1 VAHFANGP
9 IMQRKLTV
17 ILSADIVG
25 YSGLMERDEVAT
37 LARLM
42 ENRKSLFDPR
52 VAAHGGRVFKLMGDG
67 ALIEFASAASAVACA
82 LEIQDAMADTEA
94 HRPEADRLQYRIG
107 VNLGD
112 VIVEGEDI
120 YGEGVNVAARLQAL
134 APVGGIALSRNV
146 SEQVAGK
153 LDIDLEDLGQHAVKN
168 IERPVH
174 VFAAR
179 PKGAATPQA
188 LASAADKRVA
198 ICVLPFANMSG
209 DAEQEYFSDGISEDI
224 ITDLSK
230 VSALWVA
237 ARNTAFTFKGK
248 HVDVPQVARQLKVS
262 HVLEGSVRKAGGR
275 VRITAQLIDS
285 TGGHIWAERYDRD
298 LSDIFALQDEISEAI
313 VNALK
318 LKLLPEEK
326 KAIERRDTL
335 NAEAYELFLLARQ
348 FERTG
353 SERMKPLVVRIC
365 DRVLALD
372 PNFARGWA
380 LTSMAKAELSQRN
393 VPGYSM
399 DDAKAAAERA
409 VVLDPLLAEGHA
421 ALAEALGRGP
431 DMDLTAGDSAIET
444 ALRLDPNCYDA
455 HQFAGYIAIGQKRY
469 DDAIRHFETAMALDA
484 DAYRPAGMVVQA
496 YEAIGDEKGA
506 LDAARRSKERCEK
519 LLRFEP
525 DHSGALG
532 FFVNALVDL
541 GENERA
547 QEWAKRARL
556 FDPDNTRLHYNLA
569 CGMAKVDADATCELL
584 EGIAPNISP
593 GWVKWMDI
601 DNSLDP
607 VREFPRYKALR
618 ASLLRRLAGA

>member
-1 VAHFANGP
+1 
-9 IMQRKLTV
+9 MQRKLTV
-17 ILSADIVG
+17 ILSADVVG
-25 YSGLMERDEVAT
+25 YSGLMERDEAGT
-37 LARLM
+37 LARLK
-42 ENRKSLFDPR
+42 ENRKSLFVPR
-52 VAAHGGRVFKLMGDG
+52 VAGHGGRVFKLMGDG
-67 ALIEFASAASAVACA
+67 ALVEFASAVAAVECA
-82 LEIQDAMADTEA
+82 LEIQAAMADAEA
-94 HRPEADRLQYRIG
+94 HRPETDRLQYRIG

-120 YGEGVNVAARLQAL
+120 YGEGVNVAARLQTL
-134 APVGGIALSRNV
+134 APVGGVALSRNV
-146 SEQVAGK
+146 SDQVAGK
-153 LDIDLEDLGQHAVKN
+153 LEVDLEDLGQHTVKN

-174 VFAAR
+174 VFGVRSKSADPDAR
-179 PKGAATPQA
+179 SVSSGQPQ
-188 LASAADKRVA
+188 RVA

-285 TGGHIWAERYDRD
+285 SGGHVWAERYDRD

-353 SERMKPLVVRIC
+353 SERMKPLIVRIC

-393 VPGYSM
+393 VPGYSI
-399 DDAKAAAERA
+399 DDAKTAAERA
-409 VVLDPLLAEGHA
+409 VALDPQLAEGHA

-431 DMDLTAGDSAIET
+431 NMDLSAGDNSIAT
-444 ALRLDPNCYDA
+444 ALKLDPNCYDA
-455 HQFAGYIAIGQKRY
+455 HLFAGYIAIGQQRHH
-469 DDAIRHFETAMALDA
+469 DAIRHFETAMALDA

-506 LDAARRSKERCEK
+506 LDAARRCKERCEK

-532 FFVNALVDL
+532 FFVNSLIDL
-541 GENERA
+541 GEIDRA
-547 QEWAKRARL
+547 KEWAKRAVL
-556 FDPDNTRLHYNLA
+556 FDPDNVRLHYNLA
-569 CGMAKVDADATCELL
+569 CGMAKIDPDATCELL
-584 EGIAPNISP
+584 EGIAPSISA
-593 GWVKWMDI
+593 GWVKWMDV

-607 VREFPRYKALR
+607 IRENPRFKSIR
-618 ASLLRRLAGA
+618 AAILERLAGA